1 MTNKEYIRVTAQL
14 AVLRDVMA
22 DGYQGK
28 TIDNIVQQL
37 ESVRN
42 EYVKKMSHEWREE
55 DRVRPDNPADSQYNG
70 LLHL

>member
-42 EYVKKMSHEWREE
+42 EYIKKMSHE
-55 DRVRPDNPADSQYNG
+55 
-70 LLHL
+70 